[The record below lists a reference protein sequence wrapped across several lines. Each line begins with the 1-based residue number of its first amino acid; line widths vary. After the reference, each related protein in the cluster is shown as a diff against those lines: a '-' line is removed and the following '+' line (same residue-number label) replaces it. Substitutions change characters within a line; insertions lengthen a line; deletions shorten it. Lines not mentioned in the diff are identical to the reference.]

1 MFPVSIT
8 AYSQA
13 QTSNEGSIQYLGYN
27 ARENVITSLKKS
39 HRKDRE
45 SSNFYIWLT
54 SMGGTRV
61 VPNSVQTL
69 GDTSMEPNPILNVCQ

>member
-13 QTSNEGSIQYLGYN
+13 QTSDEGSIQYLGYN
-27 ARENVITSLKKS
+27 ARENVTTSLKKP
-39 HRKDRE
+39 HRKDGE
-45 SSNFYIWLT
+45 SSNFYIWLI

-61 VPNSVQTL
+61 VRNSVKTL
-69 GDTSMEPNPILNVCQ
+69 DDTCMEPNPILNVCQ